1 MARRL
6 RTSLGEM
13 AYHVM
18 NRVAGGEDLF
28 KDGHDDAAFERV
40 LAEAREREAMRICA
54 YALMLAGYVGPPRNS
69 AWKARSTHRTAQE
82 EAGVPLMASEPFSA
96 RYEERQPSMGK
107 QLFQGEVISCISRIE
122 GIMTSAASCSQGRI
136 ECPGKARAATFVT
149 SLVGSIALALLIPC
163 GCRQPSK
170 HAIGESSPVYRI
182 VEKVYHDSAWR
193 TCGEISIAADGS
205 YSYAQYEPD
214 FGEEP
219 SASSQGNLPE
229 EVLQRFVKW
238 ESEQKGRRQER
249 GVYEYEY
256 GIDDWRRPAPVRELQ
271 EHIWRSHRPAG

>member
-1 MARRL
+1 MSRITKRHNNGPAF
-6 RTSLGEM
+6 LGETTGSHGDENTGLQNKSVERAGLSVHKTF
-13 AYHVM
+13 AY
-18 NRVAGGEDLF
+18 
-28 KDGHDDAAFERV
+28 
-40 LAEAREREAMRICA
+40 
-54 YALMLAGYVGPPRNS
+54 
-69 AWKARSTHRTAQE
+69 RSGTT
-82 EAGVPLMASEPFSA
+82 GA

-107 QLFQGEVISCISRIE
+107 QLFQGEVIPCISRIE

-136 ECPGKARAATFVT
+136 ECPGKARAAAFVT
-149 SLVGSIALALLIPC
+149 SLVGSITLALLIPS

-170 HAIGESSPVYRI
+170 HAIGESCPVYRI

-214 FGEEP
+214 FGEE
-219 SASSQGNLPE
+219 SAASFQGHLPE

-271 EHIWRSHRPAG
+271 EHIWRSHRPPG